1 MGHWTTLTRTR
12 ARYWRGWTRLLVQN
26 ALKRYIRTRVCCVK
40 LLQLVSMG
48 GALLLGVGYAIEYT
62 GGVGDDGKSMEQ

>member
-1 MGHWTTLTRTR
+1 M
-12 ARYWRGWTRLLVQN
+12 QN